1 MRRFELC
8 YLTKEAELD
17 LAFFMHPETGVWR
30 LGNEHLTLAQGDVVK
45 ESPKRAVCSFEQYRI
60 GVATGVMRTPA
71 RRLAEYGGFSGLMGG
86 EPAPELDDL
95 IMPGYERPVVHLFI
109 EVPGE
114 GACGFARISFP
125 GTGNV
130 HFAMATSREGPE
142 KGGDLDP
149 MVDLD
154 SFFLSMEFLFGLPP
168 EE

>member
-17 LAFFMHPETGVWR
+17 LAFFMHPKTGVWR
-30 LGNEHLTLAQGDVVK
+30 LGNEHQTLARGDVLK

-71 RRLAEYGGFSGLMGG
+71 RRLAEHRGFSGLMGG
-86 EPAPELDDL
+86 KPAPDLDDV
-95 IMPGYERPVVHLFI
+95 IVPGYEMPVVHLFI
-109 EVPGE
+109 EIPGE
-114 GACGFARISFP
+114 GACGFARISLS
-125 GTGNV
+125 GTNNV
-130 HFAMATSREGPE
+130 FFAMATYREGPE
-142 KGGDLDP
+142 KGGDLGP

-154 SFFLSMEFLFGLPP
+154 SFFLSMEVMFGLPP